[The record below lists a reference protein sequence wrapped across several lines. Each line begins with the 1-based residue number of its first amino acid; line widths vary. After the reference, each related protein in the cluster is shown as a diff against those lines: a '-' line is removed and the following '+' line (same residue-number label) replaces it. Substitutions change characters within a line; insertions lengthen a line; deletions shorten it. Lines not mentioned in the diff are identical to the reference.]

1 MSLYTEYD
9 IDLLK
14 KKSEEIRAEL
24 EKIKN
29 EKMEPTLEEQKKIQ
43 KLIKEYCIEKK
54 RKLYGGYAWN
64 LLIMNKNPA
73 DKIYTDDNKVADIDM
88 YSPEPINDWYAI
100 CNLLHKNGFQY
111 VLGEEAQHQETY
123 SVKVNRIVFCD
134 ISYVP
139 KNIYNRMPYIE
150 INGLQCIH
158 PSFAT
163 IDYLRMSSDP
173 LASYWRFFECGE
185 DLKGFK
191 RFYKLQKNYPLPYN
205 DRSLDISKPKE
216 KVSHALETIFKYI
229 INKKSI
235 IVNGFYAYNYFCH
248 MSGFNHIQIP
258 FYEFVSINYRE
269 DALELTDL
277 LKKEHQNI
285 TYDEYNPFFQFT
297 DYSVEI
303 YLGDDIICRIYSNN
317 KKCTPYQDLSAL
329 NFSTDKPTKMAGNI
343 RMGTYPIVLQY
354 FLIDAIKQR
363 VNNDKDMEKFYYHV
377 VSHCIQTRNKYL
389 KTHKKTF
396 LDNSIF
402 KEFVITCLGESV
414 TPEKERM
421 LLIEKRKKNKEPLV
435 YRYDPKDGE
444 KEAPKFSG
452 FKNTS
457 GNKISNPK
465 NLKLSDV
472 VKSDDDDYDEI
483 EDENSQENDNNDK
496 ENKDQKGGEIYH
508 KTVKQPYFDQIKN
521 GEKIYEGRLKKG
533 DFKKLKVGDFVV
545 WEFEDKTCKTE
556 IIEILEF
563 PSFVEAISAVGLE
576 YVLPT
581 QAEQKK
587 TVEEA
592 INDVYR
598 KFYSEEL
605 EKEFGV
611 LMIKV
616 KVIE

>member
-9 IDLLK
+9 VTLLK
-14 KKSEEIRAEL
+14 KHSDVIRGEL

-29 EKMEPTLEEQKKIQ
+29 DRMEPSLEEQKKIQ
-43 KLIKEYCIEKK
+43 RLIKEYCIEKK

-64 LLIMNKNPA
+64 LLIMNKNQA
-73 DKIYTDDNKVADIDM
+73 DKIYTDDKVADIDI
-88 YSPEPINDWYAI
+88 YSPDPLGDWYAI

-139 KNIYNRMPYIE
+139 KNIYKKMPYIE

-173 LASYWRFFECGE
+173 LVSYWRFFECGE

-205 DRSLDISKPKE
+205 DRSLDMPKQNN
-216 KVSHALETIFKYI
+216 KIVNALDTIFKYL

-235 IVNGFYAYNYFCH
+235 IVTGFYAYNYFCQA
-248 MSGFNHIQIP
+248 SGFDHVSIP
-258 FYEFVSINYRE
+258 FYEFISVNYRE
-269 DALELTDL
+269 DALDLINL
-277 LKKEHQNI
+277 LKKEHGNI

-303 YLGDDIICRIYSNN
+303 YLDNDIICKIYSNN
-317 KKCTPYQDLSAL
+317 KKCTPYQDLSVL
-329 NFSTDKPTKMAGNI
+329 NFNNNKPLKMSGKI
-343 RMGTYPIVLQY
+343 RMGTYPIILQY

-363 VNNDKDMEKFYYHV
+363 VNGDKNMEKFYYHV
-377 VSHCIQTRNKYL
+377 VSHCIQTRNLYL
-389 KTHKKTF
+389 KTTGKTF
-396 LDNSIF
+396 LDDGIF
-402 KEFVITCLGESV
+402 REFVITCLGDSI

-472 VKSDDDDYDEI
+472 LSDSDDNDNSDDNNDDDD
-483 EDENSQENDNNDK
+483 NDDND
-496 ENKDQKGGEIYH
+496 D
-508 KTVKQPYFDQIKN
+508 
-521 GEKIYEGRLKKG
+521 
-533 DFKKLKVGDFVV
+533 
-545 WEFEDKTCKTE
+545 
-556 IIEILEF
+556 
-563 PSFVEAISAVGLE
+563 S
-576 YVLPT
+576 
-581 QAEQKK
+581 
-587 TVEEA
+587 
-592 INDVYR
+592 
-598 KFYSEEL
+598 
-605 EKEFGV
+605 
-611 LMIKV
+611 
-616 KVIE
+616 